1 MAYIKI
7 NTSTPVYNG
16 MPITFVA
23 PCDCTAADGLT
34 VNGLN
39 YQIKDAHGVSLR
51 GINNVFA
58 KGAYVKVIV
67 DTTNGCAYIQNG
79 DNNSYQQGRIVW
91 GTTMV
96 TEGSA
101 SSYPEGTLYVV
112 IE

>member
-7 NTSTPVYNG
+7 NTPTPAYNG
-16 MPITFVA
+16 MPLTFKA
-23 PCDCTAADGLT
+23 PCDCTAADGITL
-34 VNGLN
+34 NGLN

-58 KGAYVKVIV
+58 KDALVKVIV
-67 DTTNGCAYIQNG
+67 DVTNACVYIQNG
-79 DNNSYQQGRIVW
+79 DNNSYQHGRIVW
-91 GTTMV
+91 GTTAV
-96 TEGSA
+96 SEGEA